1 MSRVT
6 SEALLLCLLIPGL
19 AVSQSED
26 PVAKSSGS
34 PAATA
39 AAPAEGGAAQV
50 EPKASPDWP
59 PPSSDGESDDPKAAE
74 QKRLAAR
81 AAAFVPPDGN
91 WLIDAEGRSYF
102 VRLRPKKLPYTRIGE
117 SSIRIVYG
125 GDYDLA
131 GEDEENFWLK
141 IYRPDEEAPAVKR
154 RVSVPPTPA
163 ELAASAA
170 TFQAP
175 LADSDR
181 LHFRSFDSGLP
192 TSGLWRNGFD
202 LADVDGDGQI
212 DFVHAPPRRSGDQPK
227 AFVGDGK
234 GTWRPFRTSVP
245 SGLLDYGDIKVAD
258 FNGDGKPD
266 LATASHLRGISVF
279 VGDGSGKFASWGK
292 GLDFVVPRAGY
303 DGGGFSSRR
312 IEVLDWN
319 KDGKPD
325 LLALSEGPRIR
336 VVTAGTDSK
345 VTGAGMDGAAFGP
358 KVYLNNGDGSWRT
371 LAETGPRV
379 EIFGDDLAVADFDG
393 DGRLDFL
400 TSTNVMSRQDLL
412 YMQGEK
418 VGGPWKSVDLPVRPK
433 AYVNAVANGDF
444 DRDGRVDIALTYT
457 SFELGVVRSGVDLYL
472 GRRGGAW
479 ERRPAMARE
488 GRVALGALDAGD
500 IDGDKYLDLVA
511 TDHDGGMTVLLG
523 DGKGGFTRELSP
535 ETEQPRGNCRGY
547 GLRIFDLDLDGQSEI
562 VASYAGEA
570 NPLYDPKR
578 CPGRGGVA
586 VWTLDSPK

>member
-1 MSRVT
+1 M
-6 SEALLLCLLIPGL
+6 
-19 AVSQSED
+19 
-26 PVAKSSGS
+26 
-34 PAATA
+34 
-39 AAPAEGGAAQV
+39 
-50 EPKASPDWP
+50 
-59 PPSSDGESDDPKAAE
+59 
-74 QKRLAAR
+74 
-81 AAAFVPPDGN
+81 
-91 WLIDAEGRSYF
+91 
-102 VRLRPKKLPYTRIGE
+102 
-117 SSIRIVYG
+117 
-125 GDYDLA
+125 
-131 GEDEENFWLK
+131 
-141 IYRPDEEAPAVKR
+141 
-154 RVSVPPTPA
+154 
-163 ELAASAA
+163 
-170 TFQAP
+170 
-175 LADSDR
+175 
-181 LHFRSFDSGLP
+181 
-192 TSGLWRNGFD
+192 
-202 LADVDGDGQI
+202 
-212 DFVHAPPRRSGDQPK
+212 
-227 AFVGDGK
+227 
-234 GTWRPFRTSVP
+234 
-245 SGLLDYGDIKVAD
+245 
-258 FNGDGKPD
+258 
-266 LATASHLRGISVF
+266 
-279 VGDGSGKFASWGK
+279 
-292 GLDFVVPRAGY
+292 
-303 DGGGFSSRR
+303 
-312 IEVLDWN
+312 
-319 KDGKPD
+319 
-325 LLALSEGPRIR
+325 
-336 VVTAGTDSK
+336 
-345 VTGAGMDGAAFGP
+345 TGAGLDGAAFGP

-371 LAETGPRV
+371 LAETGPRA

-547 GLRIFDLDLDGQSEI
+547 GLRIFDLDRDGQSEI